1 MDEGGT
7 GKAAVGFIGVG
18 YMGRGMAGCLLR
30 AGHPLQVKGNRNR
43 DPVEALLAEGATE
56 AATPRAMAEGCDVI
70 HLCLSNSPQ
79 VEAVIRGEDGILASG
94 RSGVTVI
101 DTTTA
106 DPTSTVA
113 LAAEMEAAGMTLV
126 DAPLGRTPKEA
137 AEGTLDA
144 MVGASPEA
152 FERVR
157 PIIETWAGN
166 INHVGPVG
174 SGHRM
179 KLVMNFVSMGYAALY
194 SEALAMGV
202 GAGLPAET
210 IRRVLEGSRMS
221 NGFMETFMRG
231 AVGGEPDV
239 HPFTIRN
246 ARKDVR
252 YAANMAADAG
262 VANLLGAAILHSFT
276 LAEAQGRGD
285 GYVPSLAGFVA
296 GANGVDLE
304 ASGA

>member
-1 MDEGGT
+1 MD
-7 GKAAVGFIGVG
+7 KATVGFIGVG
-18 YMGRGMAGCLLR
+18 YMGRGMAGCLMR

-43 DPVEALLAEGATE
+43 EAVEALVARGATE
-56 AATPRAMAEGCDVI
+56 AASPRAMAEDCDVI

-79 VEAVIRGEDGILASG
+79 VEAVIRADDGILAAA
-94 RSGVTVI
+94 RPGVTVI

-113 LAAEMEAAGMTLV
+113 LAAELEAAGMRLV

-144 MVGASPEA
+144 MVGASPED

-157 PIIETWAGN
+157 PIVETWAGN

-194 SEALAMGV
+194 SEALVTGV
-202 GAGLPAET
+202 KAGLSPDV
-210 IRRVLEGSRMS
+210 IRRVLEGSRLT

-231 AVGGEPDV
+231 AIGGEPDV

-276 LAEAQGRGD
+276 LAETRGGD

-296 GANGVDLE
+296 GMNGLDLGE
-304 ASGA
+304 T

>member
-1 MDEGGT
+1 MD
-7 GKAAVGFIGVG
+7 KARVGFIGVG
-18 YMGRGMAGCLLR
+18 YMGRGMAGCLMR
-30 AGHPLQVKGNRNR
+30 AGHPLQVRGNRNR
-43 DPVEALLAEGATE
+43 EPVDALVAEGAVE
-56 AATPRAMAEGCDVI
+56 AASPRAMAETCDVI

-79 VEAVIRGEDGILASG
+79 VEAVIRADDGILAAA
-94 RSGVTVI
+94 RPGVTVI

-106 DPTSTVA
+106 DPTSTAA

-144 MVGASPEA
+144 MVGASPED

-157 PIIETWAGN
+157 PIIETWAGT
-166 INHVGPVG
+166 ITHVGPVG

-194 SEALAMGV
+194 SEALVTGAK
-202 GAGLPAET
+202 AGLSPDV
-210 IRRVLEGSRMS
+210 IRRVLEGSRMA

-231 AVGGEPDV
+231 AIGGEPDV

-262 VANLLGAAILHSFT
+262 VANLLGAAILQSFT
-276 LAEAQGRGD
+276 MAEAQGRGD
-285 GYVPSLAGFVA
+285 GYVPSLAEFVA
-296 GANGVDLE
+296 GVNGLDL
-304 ASGA
+304 A